1 MVNPTAAQ
9 ALFQGAT
16 PLAVRMRPVSID
28 EIAGQ
33 EHLLR
38 PGSPLVALADP
49 ERAAQGAVSVILWGP
64 PGTGKTTI
72 AQAIARSSGRR
83 FVELSAVT
91 AGVKDV
97 REVMQS
103 ALTQRDMYGQS
114 TILFLDE
121 IHRFTK
127 AQQDALL
134 PGVENGWVI
143 LIAATTENPSFSV
156 ISPLLSR
163 SLLLTLTPLDDARLG
178 ELLDRAVADPR
189 GLRGEVKL
197 SPEARAAIVRL
208 ASGDARRALTAL
220 EASAAMAAGLAGEAV
235 EGDDAAAGLDAGDD
249 RPSAV
254 VTPELVAQAVDR
266 ALLRYDRQ
274 GDEHYDV
281 ISAFIKSIR
290 GSDVDAAVHYLARM
304 IEAGEDPRFIA
315 RRLVISAAEDIGMA
329 DPQALGI
336 ATAAADAVAFIG
348 MPEGR
353 IPLAEA
359 TIYLASAA
367 KSNAAY
373 VAIDAAIADVRAGR
387 IGTVPL
393 HLRDAHYAGAKR
405 LGHGAGYKYPH
416 DADIGIVPQQYIPD
430 ALRGKRYYEPT
441 SHGHERDIQARLE
454 KIRRILAPGA
464 DAGPST

>member
-1 MVNPTAAQ
+1 MTSPAALLSGQ
-9 ALFQGAT
+9 T
-16 PLAVRMRPVSID
+16 PLAVRMRPISLD
-28 EIAGQ
+28 EVAGQ
-33 EHLLR
+33 RHLLR
-38 PGSPLVALADP
+38 AGSPIVALADP
-49 ERAAQGAVSVILWGP
+49 EATSPGAVSIILWGP
-64 PGTGKTTI
+64 PGTGKTTL

-83 FVELSAVT
+83 FVELSAIT

-97 REVMQS
+97 REVMQE
-103 ALTQRDMYGQS
+103 AITQRDLYGQT

-163 SLLLTLTPLDDARLG
+163 SLLLTLQPLTDDDIGVLV
-178 ELLDRAVADPR
+178 DRAVVDAR
-189 GLRGEVKL
+189 GLNGAVAL
-197 SPEARAAIVRL
+197 SVEARAALIRL
-208 ASGDARRALTAL
+208 ASGDARRALTGLEAGAAVAL
-220 EASAAMAAGLAGEAV
+220 SHASAAEGE
-235 EGDDAAAGLDAGDD
+235 GGDAAEDD
-249 RPSAV
+249 SDDTATVPEVSADD
-254 VTPELVAQAVDR
+254 VAQAVDK

-290 GSDVDAAVHYLARM
+290 GSDPDAALHYLARM

-315 RRLVISAAEDIGMA
+315 RRLVISASEDVGLA
-329 DPQALGI
+329 DPQALII
-336 ATAAADAVAFIG
+336 AVAAADAVAFIG

-359 TIYLASAA
+359 TVYLATTA

-373 VAIDAAIADVRAGR
+373 VGIDAAIADIRSGGFGR
-387 IGTVPL
+387 VPL
-393 HLRDAHYAGAKR
+393 HLRDAHYPGAKR
-405 LGHGAGYKYPH
+405 LGHGRGYVYSH
-416 DADIGIVPQQYIPD
+416 DSEYGVVAQQYLPD
-430 ALRGKRYYEPT
+430 ELDGKHYYEPKNL
-441 SHGHERDIQARLE
+441 GAERDIGSRLE
-454 KIRRILAPGA
+454 RIRRILG
-464 DAGPST
+464 DR